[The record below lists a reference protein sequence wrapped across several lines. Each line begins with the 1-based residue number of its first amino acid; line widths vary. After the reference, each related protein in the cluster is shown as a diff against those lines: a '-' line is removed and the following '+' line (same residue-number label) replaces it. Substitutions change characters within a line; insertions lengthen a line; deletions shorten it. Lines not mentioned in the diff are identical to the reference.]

1 MTLALDNNDIYDVLV
16 DHCNH
21 KPKAPSID
29 QFQYLATHHGQWPE
43 QVMDSD
49 KDVIVP
55 DLEDERAENALDEH
69 SQSDSSEPTRK

>member
-49 KDVIVP
+49 KDEIVP
-55 DLEDERAENALDEH
+55 EKVLSTTSYGLCVYL
-69 SQSDSSEPTRK
+69 